1 MTYKDFHLCQCCLNS
16 VDGFGFFFT
25 LVGVCSQTFSI
36 EQRQRMER
44 SRQLALERRTARLS
58 MQ

>member
-1 MTYKDFHLCQCCLNS
+1 MLFEFCGWFWVY
-16 VDGFGFFFT
+16 FT